1 VSGAG
6 LQYESSCES
15 SAANAVVPKCD
26 SAVNHMQLAK
36 ETTWIGN
43 SQDHVKPS
51 CDDGLMSSQSDIEPD
66 EILQDGWSCLK
77 YIEVDVEDL
86 SDTVIALNDSGSQLC
101 VVRADTVRALD
112 LPVFGQVKLK
122 EISVNLVPAN
132 VVKIPVKN
140 LTTLSFLALI

>member
-1 VSGAG
+1 
-6 LQYESSCES
+6 
-15 SAANAVVPKCD
+15 
-26 SAVNHMQLAK
+26 MQLPYVPYAA
-36 ETTWIGN
+36 GQRN
-43 SQDHVKPS
+43 HV
-51 CDDGLMSSQSDIEPD
+51 
-66 EILQDGWSCLK
+66 K